1 LVNNKKWEAL
11 PGDLK
16 EVVLA
21 ANDTA
26 MARALPKW
34 LLADCEAVEKIKK
47 EGKVQIIRFP
57 KEMQQEVLE
66 KFVQKYDG
74 QKDPFFQKVWK
85 SQKEFMKLYNPYMN
99 LQKVDAHVTI
109 K

>member
-1 LVNNKKWEAL
+1 VNNKKWEAL
-11 PGDLK
+11 PDDLK

-26 MARALPKW
+26 MARSLTKW
-34 LLADCEAVEKIKK
+34 LWDDAKAVKDIKAKGKI
-47 EGKVQIIRFP
+47 EIIRFP
-57 KEMQQEVLE
+57 KEMQQEILE

-74 QKDPFFQKVWK
+74 HKDPFFQKVWK
-85 SQKEFMKLYNPYMN
+85 SQKDFMQVYNPYMD
-99 LQKVDAHVTI
+99 LQKVDAQVTV